1 MKEDNCNSLFFSI
14 IIPVYNAERYI
25 EDCLNSI
32 LNQSFQDFE
41 IILVNDGSTDNS
53 GKICD
58 SYSLENSCIKVIHKT
73 NSGTAGAR
81 NSGLKIA
88 KGEYLWFV
96 DSDDLITENALSDL
110 EKLLKEYENISI
122 LNFTKIDF
130 KDPELKTLTIGFPER
145 INTLV
150 KNTENSIDGMPS
162 NVCFSI
168 YNRSFLL
175 DKNLRFEEDNVFED
189 EFFNLKLYTNYSFN
203 FLNTNFP
210 LYLYRRREEE
220 NKTSL
225 KDSKSLY
232 EKCLSK
238 IKLFQYVSQIK
249 ENKTNHNFLNYKKRV
264 YAEYALH
271 FLELC
276 LRQDQTEYRKK
287 TIAIIKKN
295 IRKIPIEGTYFK
307 TSQIKRVLYNW
318 NPNIFVG
325 YIKLLILMQKTQT
338 RN

>member
-1 MKEDNCNSLFFSI
+1 MKKAPHNPPFFSI
-14 IIPVYNAERYI
+14 IIPVYNVDKYI
-25 EDCLNSI
+25 KDCLDSI
-32 LNQSFQDFE
+32 LIQSLQDFE
-41 IILVNDGSTDNS
+41 VILVNDGSTDNS
-53 GKICD
+53 GEICNNYAVD
-58 SYSLENSCIKVIHKT
+58 NACIKIVHKI
-73 NSGTAGAR
+73 NSGTASAR
-81 NSGLKIA
+81 NTGLEIA
-88 KGEYLWFV
+88 EGRYLWFV
-96 DSDDLITENALSDL
+96 DSDDLITENALFDL

-145 INTLV
+145 INALV

-175 DKNLRFEEDNVFED
+175 DKNLRFEQDNVFED

-203 FLNTNFP
+203 FLNTNLP

-249 ENKTNHNFLNYKKRV
+249 ANQTNHNFLSYKKRV
-264 YAEYALH
+264 YAEYALY

-276 LRQDQTEYRKK
+276 LRQDQTEYTKK

-295 IRKIPIEGTYFK
+295 IRKIPIEGNYFK

-318 NPNIFVG
+318 NPDIFVG
-325 YIKLLILMQKTQT
+325 YIKLLILIQKT
-338 RN
+338 